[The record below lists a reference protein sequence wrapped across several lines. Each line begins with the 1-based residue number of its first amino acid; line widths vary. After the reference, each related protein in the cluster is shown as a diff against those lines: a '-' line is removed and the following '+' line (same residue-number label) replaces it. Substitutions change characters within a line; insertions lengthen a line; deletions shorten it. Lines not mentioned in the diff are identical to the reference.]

1 MKELDGWVE
10 TTKLPSLTTLLKRQ
24 VCELEEGGTWR
35 QIQDEFGEGVDE
47 GVGRM
52 GGAID
57 GMQAADRKPG
67 ENTLRKGKGNPEQG
81 EQRTGGEMPRNCLR
95 RCARPVPRPYGTF
108 PNWRKVSR
116 HKLPFHGRLCR
127 QGLLQRRNGDAAG
140 QLESEV

>member
-10 TTKLPSLTTLLKRQ
+10 TTKLSSLITLLKRQ
-24 VCELEEGGTWR
+24 VCELEAGGTQR

-57 GMQAADRKPG
+57 GMQAADRKSG
-67 ENTLRKGKGNPEQG
+67 ENALRKGKRNPEQG
-81 EQRTGGEMPRNCLR
+81 EQRTGGEMPRNCVWR
-95 RCARPVPRPYGTF
+95 RSRPVPRPDGTF

-127 QGLLQRRNGDAAG
+127 QGLLQRRNGHAAG